1 MGRSEP
7 CDKVYD
13 TGVTR
18 EAEAKKKMRRTEG
31 EKMGSNIA
39 P

>member
-18 EAEAKKKMRRTEG
+18 EVEAKKKMRRSKE
-31 EKMGSNIA
+31 EKMGRNIA